1 MKTAEEFIREI
12 NDSKELQD
20 EIRDLKEAEGLE
32 EFLKRHGCEAELE
45 EFLKCLGSQEE
56 GEIDDDDAENAAG
69 GFVGGY
75 RICYID
81 KTKTNPKTGSF
92 EAPVWILRL
101 RMKGVSVAG
110 AVFGRFV

>member
-32 EFLKRHGCEAELE
+32 EFLKRHGCEAEPE

-69 GFVGGY
+69 GL
-75 RICYID
+75 RWRWDYID
-81 KTKTNPKTGSF
+81 LEQKPTPKP
-92 EAPVWILRL
+92 EASKPL
-101 RMKGVSVAG
+101 
-110 AVFGRFV
+110 FGY